1 MRALDRLRKTWLPA
15 VGRPNLKSHA
25 ERFIQ
30 TLKVGLLDGFV
41 TVAPKQLDYVCR
53 IWRWHY
59 NHDRPHD
66 ARGYLPPGLEE
77 LPEANETVRLND
89 VVDSSRL
96 GGLLKHYARRAA

>member
-1 MRALDRLRKTWLPA
+1 MRA
-15 VGRPNLKSHA
+15 VSGPNLKSHA

-30 TLKVGLLDGFV
+30 TLKAELLGRFMI
-41 TVAPKQLDYVCR
+41 VAPKQLNYYVCR

-66 ARGYLPPGLEE
+66 ARGYLPPGLEK

-89 VVDSSRL
+89 VVYSSRL
-96 GGLLKHYARRAA
+96 GWLLKHCERRAA